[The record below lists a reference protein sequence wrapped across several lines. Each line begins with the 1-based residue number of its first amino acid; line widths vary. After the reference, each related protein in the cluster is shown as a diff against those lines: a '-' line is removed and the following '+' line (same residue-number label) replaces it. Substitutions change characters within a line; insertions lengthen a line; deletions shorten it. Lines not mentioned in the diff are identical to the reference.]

1 MVDEDFSALWR
12 VVKDDEPVRA
22 VALDTDFN
30 LTTAKLIR
38 AQLYL
43 QQRPDCLFVVGTTD
57 MMLTVGSNRIIGPG
71 PFYKLVEEAIGR
83 KATVVGKPGR
93 ALRDILVDRHELR
106 QPARVLFVGDMLEQD
121 VGFGNAS
128 GWQSLLVLTGST
140 TLEQLQAHRV
150 EAELPAFYLPS
161 LADFTRILDDIDRS
175 EKAN

>member
-43 QQRPDCLFVVGTTD
+43 QQRPDDCLFIVGTTD
-57 MMLTVGSNRIIGPG
+57 MMLTVGAHRIIGPG
-71 PFYKLVEEAIGR
+71 PFYKLVEAAIER
-83 KATVVGKPGR
+83 PAIVVGKPGR
-93 ALRDILVDRHELR
+93 ALRDILVNRYELR
-106 QPARVLFVGDMLEQD
+106 RPERVLFVGDMLEQD

-140 TLEQLQAHRV
+140 TLEQLRSHCVAS
-150 EAELPAFYLPS
+150 ELPTFYLPS
-161 LADFTRILDDIDRS
+161 FADFAQVLEEIERA
-175 EKAN
+175 K